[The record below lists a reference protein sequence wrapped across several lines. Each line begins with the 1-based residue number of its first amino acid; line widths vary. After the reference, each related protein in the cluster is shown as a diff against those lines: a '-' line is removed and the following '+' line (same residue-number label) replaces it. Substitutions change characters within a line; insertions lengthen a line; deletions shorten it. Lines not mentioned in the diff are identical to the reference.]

1 VRSSRSL
8 RNISLYFVK
17 LGSTGFGGP
26 VALVS
31 AMQRDLV
38 ENTNWFTQEEFQ
50 KGIILSK
57 MAPGPLAAQMAF
69 YFGWLERRW
78 LGALL
83 TGVCFVLPSFL
94 IVVILSILYL
104 RYGMLPG
111 IRGALLGVTPM
122 ALAIVILGA
131 RKLAV
136 GNLKRDWALW
146 FIAAVNAVFT
156 LVLHQESVGVLL
168 ISGTLFLAIKEWKT
182 WSRSSKLNSVFPL
195 YLLKGLHGEASLDQ
209 IANMFLY
216 FLKSGALVFGGGL
229 AIVPFL
235 RGGVV
240 SEFHWLTETQF
251 VDAIAI
257 AMVTPGPIL
266 IVVAFIGYLVAGLM
280 GSTVATVGVF
290 APCYILTVLLAPF
303 YEAWASRPRVMNF
316 IYGLTAGAIG
326 AVFGAIGILS
336 IGSLQSWSAIGI
348 FLVGLVLLLKTKIP
362 EPVLI
367 LSAGI
372 FGLVVFRILA

>member
-1 VRSSRSL
+1 MRSSRSL